1 MSVEFC
7 GLNEQFGPTSTSFNP
22 NPQHS
27 TFNPSKE
34 KEMDE
39 EIQFY
44 LDELAESMGKA
55 LAHVNVEM
63 SRIRAGKASPAM
75 LDGLR
80 VDYYGTPTPI
90 GQIANVTAPDA
101 RSLLIKPWE
110 KNMVSEVAKAI
121 KNSDLGLNPVSD
133 ADGVRLNI
141 PAMTEERR
149 RDLVKQAKNESEA
162 GKVRVRGIRKDVN
175 ESLRKLLKEG
185 ASEDAVKSAEE
196 KVQKTTDSFIAE
208 VERTLSK
215 KETEIMTI

>member
-1 MSVEFC
+1 MH
-7 GLNEQFGPTSTSFNP
+7 LNPNSTSFNI
-22 NPQHS
+22 Q
-27 TFNPSKE
+27 PSKLNTSNN
-34 KEMDE
+34 MDE

-80 VDYYGTPTPI
+80 VDYYGTATPI
-90 GQIANVTAPDA
+90 AQIATVTAPDA

-185 ASEDAVKSAEE
+185 ASEDAIKGAEE
-196 KVQKTTDSFIAE
+196 KVQKTTDSYITD

-215 KETEIMTI
+215 KESEIMTI

>member
-1 MSVEFC
+1 M
-7 GLNEQFGPTSTSFNP
+7 NEYFSPNSTSFNIQP
-22 NPQHS
+22 S
-27 TFNPSKE
+27 KFNPS

-44 LDELAESMGKA
+44 LDELAESMDKA

-80 VDYYGTPTPI
+80 VDYYGTPTPVS
-90 GQIANVTAPDA
+90 QIANITAPDA

-110 KNMVSEVAKAI
+110 KNMVVEVAKAI

-196 KVQKTTDSFIAE
+196 KVQKTTDTYIAE
-208 VERTLSK
+208 VDKTLSK
-215 KETEIMTI
+215 KESEIMTI

>member
-1 MSVEFC
+1 MSISAP
-7 GLNEQFGPTSTSFNP
+7 NSTSFNIQP
-22 NPQHS
+22 S
-27 TFNPSKE
+27 KFNPSK
-34 KEMDE
+34 KMDE

-44 LDELAESMGKA
+44 LDELAESMAKA

-80 VDYYGTPTPI
+80 VDYYGTPTPVA
-90 GQIANVTAPDA
+90 QIANITAPDA

-110 KNMVSEVAKAI
+110 KNMISEVAKAI

-133 ADGVRLNI
+133 AEGVRLNI

-196 KVQKTTDSFIAE
+196 KVQKTTDAYITE
-208 VERTLSK
+208 VDKTLSK
-215 KETEIMTI
+215 KESEIMTI

>member
-1 MSVEFC
+1 VS
-7 GLNEQFGPTSTSFNP
+7 LSAPT
-22 NPQHS
+22 QRLS
-27 TFNPSKE
+27 TFNPLKLNPSK
-34 KEMDE
+34 KMDE

-80 VDYYGTPTPI
+80 VDYYGTLTPVS
-90 GQIANVTAPDA
+90 QIANITAPDA

-110 KNMVSEVAKAI
+110 KNMVVEVAKAI

-175 ESLRKLLKEG
+175 ESLRKLLKDG

-196 KVQKTTDSFIAE
+196 KVQKTTDNYIAE
-208 VERTLSK
+208 VDRTLSK
-215 KETEIMTI
+215 KESEIMTI